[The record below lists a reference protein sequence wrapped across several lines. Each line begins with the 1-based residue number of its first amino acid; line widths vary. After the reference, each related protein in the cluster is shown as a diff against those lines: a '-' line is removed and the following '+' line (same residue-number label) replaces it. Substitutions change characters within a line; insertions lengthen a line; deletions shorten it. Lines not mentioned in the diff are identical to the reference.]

1 MKTYISKIVLA
12 CITVML
18 LSINNSWAG
27 PSPNGCGPSGWV
39 PRKCQIIQKTPEID
53 AVSGVS
59 AIVLLTGVLL
69 LVAEKARSRR
79 T

>member
-1 MKTYISKIVLA
+1 
-12 CITVML
+12 ML
-18 LSINNSWAG
+18 LSINNSWAV
-27 PSPNGCGPSGWV
+27 PSLNGCGPSGGG
-39 PRKCQIIQKTPEID
+39 PRKCPVVAQTPEID